1 MVADV
6 PFGQARD
13 GISVGVQVRRSQS
26 SRVGPR
32 RNVLRLPMPRWGVTG
47 HARLIVPAKNLIRAA
62 FLGRPA
68 RGTFIGFAVPGVAA
82 ARHTRRG
89 PGGYDPWSTPQHRG
103 LSTLTSQAQRRLEH
117 KIDTIVNRLVV
128 AIVITLT
135 LLFAALH
142 Y

>member
-1 MVADV
+1 MDS
-6 PFGQARD
+6 PFPV
-13 GISVGVQVRRSQS
+13 IPPS
-26 SRVGPR
+26 R
-32 RNVLRLPMPRWGVTG
+32 RNASTFGT
-47 HARLIVPAKNLIRAA
+47 AA
-62 FLGRPA
+62 GGKP
-68 RGTFIGFAVPGVAA
+68 PVAA
-82 ARHTRRG
+82 GHTRRG

-103 LSTLTSQAQRRLEH
+103 LSTLTSQAQHRLEH